1 MTPRFTILSF
11 FSSMF
16 SLKISLSLFLEIP
29 AYAAVH
35 KGLDALSGVKV
46 FVKFVEHRY
55 DMAGSEM
62 QLYKVLI
69 GTFIAG
75 VVFYRV
81 AIKIILFI
89 L

>member
-1 MTPRFTILSF
+1 MLSVF
-11 FSSMF
+11 F
-16 SLKISLSLFLEIP
+16 EIP
-29 AYAAVH
+29 ADAVVH
-35 KGLDALSGVKV
+35 QGLDALSGVKV

-55 DMAGSEM
+55 YMAGSEM

-81 AIKIILFI
+81 AVKKILLIL
-89 L
+89 

>member
-1 MTPRFTILSF
+1 MLSVF
-11 FSSMF
+11 F
-16 SLKISLSLFLEIP
+16 EIP
-29 AYAAVH
+29 ADAVVH
-35 KGLDALSGVKV
+35 QGLDALSRVKV

-55 DMAGSEM
+55 DMTGSEM

-81 AIKIILFI
+81 AVKKILLIL
-89 L
+89 